1 MIRDRIAVAL
11 WLAVLAAA
19 AFVIAG
25 ARFSTDLSAF
35 LPKQPTA
42 AQQLLVDELR
52 EGVVSKLILVS
63 VAGAPPDT
71 LAAASRSLAA
81 RLRADRRFVSVD
93 NGDAAQLERDRAFV
107 FEHRYLLSPAI
118 DAAHFS
124 AKSLRVAL
132 AESLELLGSP
142 AGMMAK
148 PLIPADPT
156 GEVLRLI
163 DGMAGTAAPAT
174 HEGIWVGPDAKE
186 ALLVL
191 QTRAAGFDIDAQEE
205 ALASLRAAFTDVQRA
220 PGMAA
225 LTLALTGPG
234 VFAVQTRAA
243 IKRDAARFSTLATI
257 FIATLL
263 LTVFR
268 SPRVLL
274 LGLVPV
280 ASGAAVGVAAVAL
293 HFGEVHGITL
303 GFGATL
309 IGESVDYAIYLF
321 MQTDPRR
328 GAAGTLARIWPTLR
342 LGVATSICG
351 FSAMLLSG
359 FPGLAQLGLFSIA
372 GIATAALVTRFVLPV
387 LLPPEFAI
395 TGIEPVAAR
404 VRAAFARARVLLPVL
419 GLASIAAAAVW
430 ITRDQRWSDELSSLS
445 PVSIAQQQLDQR
457 LRDALGAA
465 DVRHVVVARAAS
477 SDQALALAERVGAAL
492 DAAVGT
498 EVISGYESPAR
509 ILPSAATQMRRR
521 DSLPESA
528 ALRTRIAEA
537 ARGTPF
543 RAGTFE
549 PFVEAVRQTR
559 SGPLLERESFGG
571 TKLGI
576 RLDSLLVQR
585 DHAWYAILPLSGVKD
600 VANLK
605 RALAS
610 LYDAQVVLLDTK
622 AETDAIYGT
631 YRREAVSLSLL
642 GAVAIV
648 VLLAAAMRSPRR
660 ALKVCIPLAASVLV
674 TTGLL
679 LALGQTL
686 TMFHLVGMLLVVAVG
701 SNYVLFFDRSLTD
714 EWSDRTSLSL
724 ALANITTVIGFGML
738 GFSSVPVLSAI
749 GSTVGIGAALS
760 LIFAAALAP
769 RPRPV

>member
-1 MIRDRIAVAL
+1 MIRSRIAIAL

-19 AFVIAG
+19 AVVIAG

-35 LPKQPTA
+35 LPRQPTA

-52 EGVVSKLILVS
+52 DGVVSKLILVS

-71 LAAASRSLAA
+71 LAAASRALAA
-81 RLRADRRFVSVD
+81 RLRTDRRFASVD
-93 NGDAAQLERDRAFV
+93 NGDEAQLEHDRAFV
-107 FEHRYLLSPAI
+107 FEHRYLLSPAV
-118 DAAHFS
+118 DAAHFTVK
-124 AKSLRVAL
+124 ALRIAL
-132 AESLELLGSP
+132 DESLELLGSP

-148 PLIPADPT
+148 SLVPADPT

-163 DGMAGTAAPAT
+163 DRMAGMSPPAT
-174 HEGIWVGPDAKE
+174 HEGVWVNPEATE

-191 QTRAAGFDIDAQEE
+191 QTRAPGFDIDAQEQ
-205 ALASLRAAFTDVQRA
+205 ALASIRAAFAEVQRS
-220 PGMAA
+220 PGAG
-225 LTLALTGPG
+225 TLKLASTGPG

-243 IKRDAARFSTLATI
+243 IKRDAVRYSTLATI
-257 FIATLL
+257 FIAALL
-263 LTVFR
+263 LTIFR
-268 SPRVLL
+268 SPRVLI
-274 LGLVPV
+274 LGLLPV
-280 ASGAAVGVAAVAL
+280 ASGAAVGIAAVAL

-387 LLPPEFAI
+387 LLPPDFAV
-395 TGIEPVAAR
+395 TGVEHIAAR
-404 VRAAFARARVLLPVL
+404 VRSAFSRARVLWPVL
-419 GLASIAAAAVW
+419 VLAVIGAIAVW
-430 ITRDQRWSDELSSLS
+430 SMRDQRWSDELASLS
-445 PVSIAQQQLDQR
+445 PISVAQQQLDQR

-492 DAAVGT
+492 DGAVSAD
-498 EVISGYESPAR
+498 VIDGYESPAR

-521 DSLPESA
+521 ESLPEA
-528 ALRTRIAEA
+528 PVLRARIAEA

-549 PFVEAVRQTR
+549 PFVNAAQRTR
-559 SGPLLERESFGG
+559 TGPLLERESFGG
-571 TKLGI
+571 TKLGV
-576 RLDSLLVQR
+576 RLDALLVRR
-585 DHAWYAILPLSGVKD
+585 DNAWYAMLPLSGVGD

-605 RALAS
+605 RALAP

-622 AETDAIYGT
+622 TETDAIYGT
-631 YRREAVSLSLL
+631 YRREAISLSLL

-648 VLLAAAMRSPRR
+648 VLLAAAMRSARR
-660 ALKVCIPLAASVLV
+660 ALAVCLPLAAAVLV
-674 TTGLL
+674 TSGLL
-679 LALGQTL
+679 LALGPPL

-701 SNYVLFFDRSLTD
+701 SNYALFFDGSLAGG
-714 EWSDRTSLSL
+714 SNDRTALSL

-769 RPRPV
+769 RPRPG